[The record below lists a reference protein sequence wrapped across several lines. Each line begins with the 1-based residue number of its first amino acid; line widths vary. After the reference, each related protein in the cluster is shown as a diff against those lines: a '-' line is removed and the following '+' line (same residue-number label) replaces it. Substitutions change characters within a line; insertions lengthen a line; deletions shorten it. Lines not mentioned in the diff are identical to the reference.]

1 MVYQDGFYLCPDIDG
16 DLLGDLQDDGQSPAP
31 KKAKKTPAKSRLGRS
46 DHLEAKMFNYFLEL
60 DKQYRLDA
68 EAERAHI
75 RALVSPFMKMLFPC
89 FATCFMIC
97 KSLSCIV
104 LFCAG
109 REATGRQ
116 G

>member
-1 MVYQDGFYLCPDIDG
+1 MVYQDGFVFCPDIDG
-16 DLLGDLQDDGQSPAP
+16 DLLEDLQDDGQSPAP

-46 DHLEAKMFNYFLEL
+46 DHMESKMLNYLQES

-68 EAERAHI
+68 EAERAHLLAI
-75 RALVSPFMKMLFPC
+75 VSPVMKFFPC
-89 FATCFMIC
+89 FATCFTIC
-97 KSLSCIV
+97 QCLSCNF